1 MNNAVRKGITTFCA
15 VVMFSLTVHVILWV
29 DRAVEAHTDPGV
41 PIVHEHVAIADLA
54 EVRALAVEIDVVN
67 LKMQLLENKIDELT
81 AFLNGIVFE
90 LTGTPPT
97 PIDEGE
103 TTLPEPEP
111 EPIVEPEIESGETE
125 PEFND
130 LPDGT
135 ARRFHVMYPYGDG
148 IVNANWSFSI
158 ADPVPVFVIVTDVF
172 NQDGTPISS
181 INVYSFEAERFILP
195 NLSADENGIVSFT
208 LNQTGGYI
216 FGW

>member
-1 MNNAVRKGITTFCA
+1 MNNALRGGITVFCFM
-15 VVMFSLTVHVILWV
+15 VFTMLTTHILLWSAR
-29 DRAVEAHTDPGV
+29 DAEAHTDPGV
-41 PIVHEHVAIADLA
+41 PINHEHIAIADLA

-90 LTGTPPT
+90 LEGTPPT
-97 PIDEGE
+97 PVDEGE
-103 TTLPEPEP
+103 TTLPEPTP
-111 EPIVEPEIESGETE
+111 ELEIESGETE
-125 PEFND
+125 PEFVD
-130 LPDGT
+130 LPEGT
-135 ARRFHVMYPYGDG
+135 LRQFHVMYPYGDG
-148 IVNANWSFSI
+148 IVNANWSFTI

-172 NQDGTPISS
+172 NQDGTPIES

-195 NLSADENGIVSFT
+195 NLSADASGIVTFT